1 VTGHQKLAADET
13 ELVGQWLSKGPRI
26 IRDAIC
32 ERIERLIAE
41 YLVSLGTDESG
52 WDALYRDPVTGRLW
66 ELTWPRSDQ
75 HGGGPPRLRLVHAD
89 EVRPKYGPITD
100 G

>member
-1 VTGHQKLAADET
+1 VTVPLTLAADET

>member
-1 VTGHQKLAADET
+1 VTETLKLAADET
-13 ELVGQWLSKGPRI
+13 ELVGEWQSRGPRI
-26 IRDAIC
+26 TSDAIC
-32 ERIERLIAE
+32 ARIERLISD

-66 ELTWPRSDQ
+66 ELTWPQSDQ

>member
-1 VTGHQKLAADET
+1 MTGPLKLAADET
-13 ELVGQWLSKGPRI
+13 ELVGQWQARGPRI
-26 IRDAIC
+26 TSDAIC
-32 ERIERLIAE
+32 ARIERLIAD

-52 WDALYRDPVTGRLW
+52 WDALYRDPLTGRLW
-66 ELTWPRSDQ
+66 ELTWPQSDQ

-89 EVRPKYGPITD
+89 EVRSKYGPVTD

>member
-1 VTGHQKLAADET
+1 MTDLLKLAADET
-13 ELVGQWLSKGPRI
+13 ELVGRWQARGPRI
-26 IRDAIC
+26 TSDAIC
-32 ERIERLIAE
+32 ARIERLISD

-52 WDALYRDPVTGRLW
+52 WDALYRDPLTGRLW
-66 ELTWPRSDQ
+66 ELTWPQSDQ

-89 EVRPKYGPITD
+89 EVRSKYGLVTD

>member
-1 VTGHQKLAADET
+1 VTGFLKLAADET
-13 ELVGQWLSKGPRI
+13 ELVGRWLFKGPRI

-66 ELTWPRSDQ
+66 ELTWPQSDL
-75 HGGGPPRLRLVHAD
+75 HGGGPPRLRLVQAD

>member
-1 VTGHQKLAADET
+1 VTEPLKLSADET
-13 ELVGQWLSKGPRI
+13 ELVGQWLSRGPRI
-26 IRDAIC
+26 VSDPNC
-32 ERIERLIAE
+32 QRIERLIAE
-41 YLVSLGTDESG
+41 FLVALGTDESG
-52 WDALYRDPVTGRLW
+52 WDALYRDPLTGRLW
-66 ELTWPRSDQ
+66 ELTWPQSDQ